1 MLAFK
6 SFVIQHKRKHHLAEI
21 LALLKYMYTN
31 YGRMQQHIT
40 KIVRIMQLM

>member
-1 MLAFK
+1 MLALE
-6 SFVIQHKRKHHLAEI
+6 SFVIQHKRKLHLAEI

>member
-6 SFVIQHKRKHHLAEI
+6 SFVIQHKRKLHLAEI
-21 LALLKYMYTN
+21 LALLKYMYKN